1 MREREIEKQ
10 FREAVK
16 QAGGT
21 AYKFVSPGNDG
32 VPDRLVVMPGN
43 RIGFVEVKAPGKRP
57 TPLQQARIR
66 RLRELG
72 CCVLILDDPAEIP
85 QVVAEICRGQAI
97 SRPEE
102 GEP

>member
-72 CCVLILDDPAEIP
+72 CCVQVLDDPAGIP
-85 QVVAEICRGQAI
+85 GVVAEIRRSGA
-97 SRPEE
+97 PLGPGE
-102 GEP
+102 GRA